1 MRIWTK
7 LIYLTVDYDKKDK
20 QSIEKVN
27 FKKNPMCFIN
37 MIEYFEVGLQQLRD
51 VLKVSNK
58 QELMGLLPMLRG
70 IIVEELETGTS
81 VINLIQSIFM
91 LSIYTD

>member
-7 LIYLTVDYDKKDK
+7 VIYHTVDYDKKDK

-27 FKKNPMCFIN
+27 FKKNPMWFIN

-58 QELMGLLPMLRG
+58 QELMGYYLCYA
-70 IIVEELETGTS
+70 EL
-81 VINLIQSIFM
+81 
-91 LSIYTD
+91 